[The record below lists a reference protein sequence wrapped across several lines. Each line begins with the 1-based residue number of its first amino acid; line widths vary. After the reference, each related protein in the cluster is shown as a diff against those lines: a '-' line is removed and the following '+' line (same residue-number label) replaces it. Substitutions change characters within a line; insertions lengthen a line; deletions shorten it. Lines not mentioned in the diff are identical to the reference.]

1 MRKQLIQLLKEKGI
15 TNNDILEAFDQ
26 VPRHYFLDLAF
37 DQHAYSDV
45 AFQIGSGQTISQPYT
60 VAFQTSL
67 LELKKGD
74 KVLEIGT
81 GSGFQTAILCKLGA
95 KVYSIERHKD
105 LHVRAKH
112 LLEKLGMRPNLYFG
126 DGYEG
131 KPVFAPFDKVLVTC
145 GAPTVPPALLEQL
158 KVGGCLVIPVGGE
171 EGQQMLRITKKAE
184 NSYQEEVFGN
194 FSFVPMLEKTVK

>member
-15 TNNDILEAFDQ
+15 TNNDVLEAFDQ

-37 DQHAYSDV
+37 DQQAYSDI

-112 LLEKLGMRPNLYFG
+112 LLEKLHMRPNLYFG

-131 KPVFAPFDKVLVTC
+131 KPVFAPFDKILVTC

-158 KVGGCLVIPVGGE
+158 KVGGCLVIPVGGD
-171 EGQQMLRITKKAE
+171 EGQQMLRITKKTE